1 MENLVNETNS
11 NFGGI
16 DILVCNA
23 ALNPFFGSSMD
34 IPDDA
39 FDKILSANIKSN
51 HWLSNMVL
59 PQMIERKEGS
69 IIVISSIGGLKDLKC

>member
-1 MENLVNETNS
+1 MRQIQI
-11 NFGGI
+11 FGGI

-59 PQMIERKEGS
+59 PQMIEEKRRFNNS
-69 IIVISSIGGLKDLKC
+69 CIIYWRFKRI